1 MVISRVSKILPEIL
15 QYDKENRNT
24 APKIVVSQYIES
36 VISKFE
42 SGCIKAILIS
52 GIMVEINK
60 PLLFRDPVTDFSWAR
75 KIVRTC

>member
-24 APKIVVSQYIES
+24 APKIVSQYIES

-42 SGCIKAILIS
+42 SRCIKAILIS